1 MFLSVIACQLGSR
14 KIDVTRHVLD
24 SDPSSIPRLSKTGFE
39 AVYREEGP
47 EPIRALANAAT
58 KVIKNFDPLTIDA
71 MISVST
77 FYDSAP
83 GWPHDIAS
91 ALGLS
96 QTVNLIKIQ
105 DACTGYV
112 TALSVADGLLQS
124 GRAKEVLIVTCDMY
138 SNYMSGEISLEIL
151 FSDSLT
157 LSTLSLAPP
166 KSHSEFGAISLALRS
181 ELTQNKAGTE
191 KELGITRGQLGMN
204 GAAVFQFA
212 IESVPSLVNDS
223 LSEVGVEI
231 DDVSWFLHQGSRFVV
246 EQLGKALGLTPEEL
260 FRSGSYG
267 NTVSGSLPF
276 QLSFHPPEKSY
287 LGLVGFGMGLS
298 AKIAVYEITQ
308 A

>member
-14 KIDVTRHVLD
+14 KIDVKSHVLEH
-24 SDPSSIPRLSKTGFE
+24 DPASAPRLSKTGFE

-47 EPIRALANAAT
+47 EPIRALANAAK
-58 KVIKNFDPLTIDA
+58 KVINNFDPLAIDA
-71 MISVST
+71 MITVST

-83 GWPHDIAS
+83 GWPHEIAS
-91 ALGLS
+91 ALGLAK
-96 QTVNLIKIQ
+96 TVNMIKIQ

-112 TALSVADGLLQS
+112 TALSVADGLLKS
-124 GRAKEVLIVTCDMY
+124 GRAKEVLVVTCDMY

-166 KSHSEFGAISLALRS
+166 QSHSTLGALFLSLRS

-191 KELGITRGQLGMN
+191 KELGISLGQLGMN

-212 IESVPSLVNDS
+212 MESVPPLVTDS
-223 LSEVGVEI
+223 LSKIGIEL
-231 DDVSWFLHQGSRFVV
+231 DDVSWFLHQGSKFVV
-246 EQLGKALGLTPEEL
+246 EQLSKALGLTTEDL

-276 QLSFHPPEKSY
+276 QLSSHQLEKRY

-298 AKIAVYEITQ
+298 AKVAVYEITE